1 MEGEGVTTRRP
12 AYRVGADIGGTFTDL
27 VLLGEDGRI
36 ARKKVSSTVHDYAE
50 GILVGLREAFAEHG
64 LRPEEARE
72 VVHGTTIATN
82 AILEHKGARTGLI
95 ATRGFRDLL
104 EIRRLRMPRLYR
116 LDWKKPPALVER
128 FLRREVTERVASDGT
143 VLTPLD
149 PDEVRAVGRWF
160 VEQGVE
166 SLAVVLFNSYANPG
180 HEARAGAVL
189 REAYPDL
196 PVSLSV
202 EILPE
207 IKEYE
212 RTSTTVVNA
221 YVLPKVRSYLGSLR
235 AALSAAGVRAPLLIM
250 QSNGGIMSA
259 RGAGDSPVRIIESG
273 PAAGVIACRDLGART
288 GYPNLISFDM
298 GGTTAKASLIEN
310 GRIHHAAEY
319 EVGGGVSIGTLLS
332 RGGGYVVRVP
342 SIDIAEV
349 GAGGGSLVWFD
360 KAGGI
365 QVGPQSAGAS
375 PGPVCYRQGNPE
387 PTVTDANVTLGYINP
402 TALAGG
408 TLKIDAGAARAAIAE
423 RVAGRLGTSLLEAAY
438 GIHAIANANM
448 IRALRSVTTERG
460 RDPREFVL
468 CAFGGSG
475 PIHAAAIARAMEIQT
490 VIVPPCPGLFSAFG
504 LLIAQVEHHYARTFL
519 RKLPEVRPEELAAV
533 LGHMEAEAR
542 ARADDPEYPLRGLR
556 LRRSLDLRYV
566 GQSTELTVPLAEG
579 RVDPAALR
587 QAESAFHDEY
597 ERTYGFRA
605 HGEAIEVVNVR
616 LVAEGARPERPG
628 GDRAA
633 GDPAVGRLERAPRRA
648 AFFGAGRGTHE
659 APVLARGVLGPVP
672 RPGPLIVEEYDAT
685 TVVPP
690 GCLAALD
697 AAGNIVITIGE

>member
-1 MEGEGVTTRRP
+1 MTTRRP
-12 AYRVGADIGGTFTDL
+12 TYRLGADIGGTFTDL
-27 VLLGEDGRI
+27 VLLGDDGRI
-36 ARKKVSSTVHDYAE
+36 IRKKVSSTVHDYAE
-50 GILVGLREAFAEHG
+50 GILVGLREAFGEHAV
-64 LRPEEARE
+64 RPSEVGE

-95 ATRGFRDLL
+95 TTRGFRDIL

-116 LDWKKPPALVER
+116 LDWRKPPVLVER

-143 VLTPLD
+143 VLTRLD
-149 PDEVRAVGRWF
+149 PAEVRALGRWF
-160 VEQGVE
+160 VDQGVE
-166 SLAVVLFNSYANPG
+166 SLAVTLFNSYANPT
-180 HEARAGAVL
+180 HEAQAGALL
-189 REAYPDL
+189 REAFPDL

-221 YVLPKVRSYLGSLR
+221 YVLPKVRGYLRSLR
-235 AALSAAGVRAPLLIM
+235 AALADAGLGAPLLIM

-273 PAAGVIACRDLGART
+273 PAAGVIACRDLGARS
-288 GYPNLISFDM
+288 GYPNVISFDM

-310 GRIHHAAEY
+310 GRLHHATEY

-360 KAGGI
+360 KVGGI

-375 PGPVCYRQGNPE
+375 PGPVCYRQGNLD

-408 TLKIDAGAARAAIAE
+408 TLKIDARAARDAIAE
-423 RVAGRLGTSLLEAAY
+423 RVAARLGVSLLEAAH
-438 GIHAIANANM
+438 GIHAITNANM

-475 PIHAAAIARAMEIQT
+475 PIHAAGIARAMEIQT

-504 LLIAQVEHHYARTFL
+504 LLLAQVEHHYARTFL
-519 RKLPEVRPEELAAV
+519 RKLPEVRPEALADV
-533 LGHMEAEAR
+533 LGRMEAEAR
-542 ARADDPEYPLRGLR
+542 ARASDPEYPLRDLR
-556 LRRSLDLRYV
+556 IRRSLDLRYV
-566 GQSTELTVPLAEG
+566 GQSTELTVPLPDGPVTAEAI
-579 RVDPAALR
+579 RHV
-587 QAESAFHDEY
+587 ESAFHDEY
-597 ERTYGFRA
+597 ELTYGFRA

-616 LVAEGARPERPG
+616 LVAEGGRPHVEV
-628 GDRAA
+628 GDLAA
-633 GDPAVGRLERAPRRA
+633 GGAEVEGADRAPRRP
-648 AFFGAGRGTHE
+648 AFFGRERGTHE
-659 APVLARGVLGPVP
+659 TPVLSRSALGRVP

-690 GCLAALD
+690 GSQASLD
-697 AAGNIVITIGE
+697 ATGNIVIAVGD